1 VKVYGWDA
9 VKLSNAY
16 TLVELAVLREAV
28 IAKHRLSESNGI
40 YVYDKPGYK
49 KLDAIAWA
57 VTHRM
62 QEARAVSRP

>member
-1 VKVYGWDA
+1 MKVYGWDA

-28 IAKHRLSESNGI
+28 IEKHRLPRPDGI
-40 YVYDKPGYK
+40 YLYDKAGRK
-49 KLDAIAWA
+49 KLDVLAWA